1 MKPSLLIIAVLL
13 ACTSFSQNTITDT
26 TREEYCIV
34 RTYDIL
40 MSGKIQVSVD
50 YGQRPRQRFGMN
62 IMRDERGDNMKF
74 LSEVDALNYFGAD
87 GWVLV
92 NAFPVVD
99 GRDSHTRYLFKR
111 KYSVAL
117 GSESSK

>member
-13 ACTSFSQNTITDT
+13 TCTAFSQNNIADT

-34 RTYDIL
+34 RTFDIL
-40 MSGKIQVSVD
+40 MSGKIQASVD
-50 YGQRPRQRFGMN
+50 YGQRPRTRFGMN
-62 IMRDERGDNMKF
+62 IMRDQNGDNMKF
-74 LSEVDALNYFGAD
+74 QSEADALNYFGAD

-92 NAFPVVD
+92 NAYPVVD

-111 KYSVAL
+111 KYSVL
-117 GSESSK
+117 VSEPSK